1 MSPRRPHGDETWHRL
16 LLWTGGQ
23 KASERLTGHILAAEG
38 FDSIDP
44 SHPLGGRDGL
54 KDLVC
59 WRSGIKWIAAAY
71 FPNGQKPFADIKSK
85 FDDDVKGADANNAGG
100 FVFIT
105 NQHLS
110 NGERASLKSGTTVPN
125 VEIYHLERI
134 VLVLDSPESYGVR
147 QDFLG
152 IDMTREELVAF
163 FASTTAGITNEWR
176 KFRGGWREE
185 VRQLIQEAMPEHHG

>member
-1 MSPRRPHGDETWHRL
+1 MSPRRPQGDETWHRL
-16 LLWTGGQ
+16 LLWTSGQ
-23 KASERLTGHILAAEG
+23 KASERLAGHILAAEG

-59 WRSGIKWIAAAY
+59 WKNGIKWVAAAY
-71 FPNGQKPFADIKSK
+71 FPNGQKSFANIKSK
-85 FDDDVKGADANNAGG
+85 FNDDVEGVDANNAGG
-100 FVFIT
+100 FVFVT

-110 NGERASLKSGTTVPN
+110 NGERDSLRSGTTVPN

-134 VLVLDSPESYGVR
+134 VLVLDRPENYGVR

-152 IDMTREELVAF
+152 IDMTSEEMVAF
-163 FASTTAGITNEWR
+163 FASITASINEWR
-176 KFRGGWREE
+176 EFRSGEWREE
-185 VRQLIQEAMPEHHG
+185 VRQLIQEAISKH